1 MGNNIMVIKYQLV
14 KKDPRSMARLG
25 VITTPHS
32 TFETPIF
39 MPVGTQATVKTLSRE
54 ELEACGAQIIL
65 GNTYHL
71 WCQPGNDVIAE
82 AGGLHKFM
90 NWDRSI
96 LTDSGGFQVF
106 SLAKL
111 RDIKEEGVTFKH
123 HKSGKKLFL
132 SPEDAIHIQNDLG
145 SDIMMCL
152 DECPPYP
159 STEEYLRNS
168 VERTI
173 RWAQRCYDSNKNPDR
188 QGLFGIVQGGNIR
201 ELREHCVAELTKIP
215 FDGYAIGGLSV
226 GEPKAIQNEV
236 LSYTTP
242 LLPEDKPRY
251 LMGVGSPGAILDGVE
266 RGIDMFDC
274 VLPTRIA
281 RHGTAMTS
289 TGRKLLKNKEFER
302 DFTPLDEECDC
313 YCCKHYTKAYLH
325 HLIKAE
331 EMLGQRLISIHNTH
345 FLLNLMKNIR
355 EAIKEDRFL
364 EFKESFYQKYGLT
377 DEGSDF

>member
-1 MGNNIMVIKYQLV
+1 MVIKYQLL

-39 MPVGTQATVKTLSRE
+39 MPVGTQATVKTMSVE
-54 ELEACGAQIIL
+54 ELEACNAKIIL

-71 WCQPGNDVIAE
+71 WCQPGNEIMAE

-90 NWDRSI
+90 RWNQSI

-132 SPEDAIHIQNDLG
+132 SPELAIKIQNDLG

-159 STEEYLRNS
+159 ATEEYLENS
-168 VERTI
+168 MHRTI
-173 RWAQRCYDSNKNPDR
+173 RWAKRCYEANVNKDT

-201 ELREHCVAELTKIP
+201 RLREYCAQELTKIP

-226 GEPKAIQNEV
+226 GEPKEIQNEV

-289 TGRKLLKNKEFER
+289 VGRKLLKNKEFER
-302 DFTPLDEECDC
+302 DFTPLDHECNC
-313 YCCKHYTKAYLH
+313 YCCKNYTRAYLH

-331 EMLGQRLISIHNTH
+331 EILGQRLISIHNTH
-345 FLLNLMKNIR
+345 FLLNLMENIR
-355 EAIKEDRFL
+355 KAIREDRFL
-364 EFKESFYQKYGLT
+364 EFKAEFYEKYGLNN
-377 DEGSDF
+377 SDKDF